1 MIVPQEIYHPLYTD
15 RNKFI
20 ILITGG
26 RGCET
31 PTQGIIMSD
40 LTIKQIKDIKVGDC
54 VMGDDGTPRNVLA
67 TMKGRSEMFRVRQ
80 TSAEDYFVND
90 AHILSLKKS
99 QISINEGR
107 YNDFEEYTDMRI
119 TDYLNRSNRFK
130 EHFRGYKTNSIPYKE
145 SPVKL
150 EPYLL
155 GLWLG
160 DGTSIYPQI
169 TTPDIEI
176 EQYLNEYA

>member
-15 RNKFI
+15 NEKFI

-31 PTQGIIMSD
+31 PTQEIIMSD
-40 LTIKQIKDIKVGDC
+40 LTIKQIKDIKVGDR

-90 AHILSLKKS
+90 AHILSLKK
-99 QISINEGR
+99 I
-107 YNDFEEYTDMRI
+107 
-119 TDYLNRSNRFK
+119 
-130 EHFRGYKTNSIPYKE
+130 HGYAY
-145 SPVKL
+145 
-150 EPYLL
+150 Y
-155 GLWLG
+155 
-160 DGTSIYPQI
+160 
-169 TTPDIEI
+169 
-176 EQYLNEYA
+176 